1 MFEWNQWG
9 LQNAIRPVI
18 EEYIYF
24 HDYLMVVLIFI
35 ITGVSY
41 YMRGLIVRQDYLR
54 SLFESQFLE
63 AVWTILPALILVM
76 VAIPSLRI
84 LYRLD
89 SSDSTQIT
97 LKVLGHQWYWSYE
110 YSDFWSQGRNDLV
123 NFDSYILN
131 HRDLGSGGFRL
142 LETDNRV
149 VLPYIIR
156 VRVIVSRADVL
167 HSWAIP
173 SLGVKLDAM
182 PGRLNQTNF
191 SSYRPGLAYGQCSEI
206 CGANHRYM
214 PIVIEFVQ
222 IKDFIT
228 WALNQ
233 G

>member
-9 LQNAIRPVI
+9 LQDAIRPVI
-18 EEYIYF
+18 EEYVCF
-24 HDYLMVVLIFI
+24 HDYLIVVLVFI

-41 YMRGLIVRQDYLR
+41 YIRGLMLRQDYLR
-54 SLFESQFLE
+54 SLFERQLLE
-63 AVWTILPALILVM
+63 AIWTILPALILVI
-76 VAIPSLRI
+76 VAVPSLRI

-89 SSDSTQIT
+89 TSDKTQIT

-110 YSDFWSQGRNDLV
+110 YSDFWSYEGGGIVR
-123 NFDSYILN
+123 FDSYILN
-131 HRDLGSGGFRL
+131 HRDLRSGYFRL

-156 VRVIVSRADVL
+156 IRVIVSRADVL
-167 HSWAIP
+167 HSWAVP

-182 PGRLNQTNF
+182 PGRLNQTNL

-214 PIVIEFVQ
+214 PIVVEFVQ
-222 IKDFIT
+222 IKDFIM
-228 WALNQ
+228 WAVNQ
-233 G
+233 R

>member
-9 LQNAIRPVI
+9 LQDAIRPVI

-24 HDYLMVVLIFI
+24 HDYLIVVLTFI

-41 YMRGLIVRQDYLR
+41 YINGLVINQDYLR
-54 SLFESQFLE
+54 CLFERQLLE
-63 AVWTILPALILVM
+63 AIWTVLPALILVI
-76 VAIPSLRI
+76 VAVPSLSI

-89 SSDSTQIT
+89 NSDKTQIT

-110 YSDFWSQGRNDLV
+110 YSDFWSQNKGNRV

-131 HRDLGSGGFRL
+131 YSDLNPGGFRL

-149 VLPYIIR
+149 VLPFIIR
-156 VRVIVSRADVL
+156 IRVIVSRADVL

-182 PGRLNQTNF
+182 PGRLNQTGL

-206 CGANHRYM
+206 CGANHSYM
-214 PIVIEFVQ
+214 PIVVEFVD
-222 IKDFIT
+222 IKDFIVWT
-228 WALNQ
+228 MSQ

>member
-1 MFEWNQWG
+1 
-9 LQNAIRPVI
+9 
-18 EEYIYF
+18 
-24 HDYLMVVLIFI
+24 MVVLTFI

-41 YMRGLIVRQDYLR
+41 YINGLIWNQDYLR
-54 SLFESQFLE
+54 SLFERQLLE
-63 AVWTILPALILVM
+63 AIWTVLPALILVI

-89 SSDSTQIT
+89 NSDKTQIT

-110 YSDFWSQGRNDLV
+110 YSDFWSHNKGNIV
-123 NFDSYILN
+123 NFDSYIVT
-131 HRDLGSGGFRL
+131 HSDLESGGFRL

-156 VRVIVSRADVL
+156 IRVMVSRADVL
-167 HSWAIP
+167 HSWAVP
-173 SLGVKLDAM
+173 TLGVKLDAM
-182 PGRLNQTNF
+182 PGRLNQTNL

-214 PIVIEFVQ
+214 PIVLEFVE
-222 IKDFIT
+222 IKDFII
-228 WALNQ
+228 WAIRQ